1 MKMLAVTLPRRLRS
15 RARRDRAG
23 YSLLEIL
30 IVVAIIAL
38 LAALVGPRIMAQLD
52 RSKVRT
58 AEVQARALVSALHTM
73 RLDIGR
79 YPTEDEGL
87 TLLVENPSGAV
98 TGWYGPYL
106 DGGVPADPWGRPYV
120 YETPATPEGNP
131 AVISLGSDGQPGGT
145 GLAQD
150 VRPAGSA
157 PAAAD
162 EAGAGE

>member
-1 MKMLAVTLPRRLRS
+1 MRMLALTPRRRRKTLL
-15 RARRDRAG
+15 RRDRAG

-38 LAALVGPRIMAQLD
+38 LAALVGPRIMGQLD

-79 YPTEDEGL
+79 YPTNEEGL
-87 TLLVENPSGAV
+87 DLLVGNSQGTVA
-98 TGWYGPYL
+98 GWYGPYL
-106 DGGVPADPWGRPYV
+106 DAGVPMDPWGRPYV
-120 YETPATPEGNP
+120 YEAPASLEGNP
-131 AVISLGSDGQPGGT
+131 TIISLGSDGQPGGS

-150 VRPAGSA
+150 IRSAAPVSASTNDVAVR
-157 PAAAD
+157 
-162 EAGAGE
+162 E